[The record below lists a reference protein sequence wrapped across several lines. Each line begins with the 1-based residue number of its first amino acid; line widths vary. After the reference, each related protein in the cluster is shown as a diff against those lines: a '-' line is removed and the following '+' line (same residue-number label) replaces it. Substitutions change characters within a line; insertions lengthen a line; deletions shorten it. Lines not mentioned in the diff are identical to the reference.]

1 MKRLIF
7 GTLWIYGFTL
17 ISSLAFASSKQV
29 TIDVSLYPVGSFTV
43 ESKDIEGTLTK
54 LKDNNLFTGDE
65 LKVPVAS
72 LKTGIE
78 LRDEHM
84 RERMR
89 HKKHSY
95 VLIKEIKAE
104 KGKGT
109 AKVSIGGI
117 SSSVDFT
124 YKTQNA
130 SVAEGYVEVS
140 FPLDLTTYKIEDINY
155 KGIGVEDEVSIKA
168 IVPYTSK

>member
-7 GTLWIYGFTL
+7 RTLWIFGFSL
-17 ISSLAFASSKQV
+17 ISSLAIASSKQV

-43 ESKDIEGTLTK
+43 ESNDIEGTLTK
-54 LKDNNLFTGDE
+54 LKDQDIFTANE

-72 LKTGIE
+72 LKTGLD

-89 HKKHSY
+89 HKEHKHVIISN
-95 VLIKEIKAE
+95 IKAE

-109 AKVSIGGI
+109 AKVTIGGI

-124 YKTQNA
+124 YKPQ
-130 SVAEGYVEVS
+130 SEGYIEVS
-140 FPLDLTTYKIEDINY
+140 FPLDLTKYKIEDINY

-168 IVPYTSK
+168 IVSYSSK